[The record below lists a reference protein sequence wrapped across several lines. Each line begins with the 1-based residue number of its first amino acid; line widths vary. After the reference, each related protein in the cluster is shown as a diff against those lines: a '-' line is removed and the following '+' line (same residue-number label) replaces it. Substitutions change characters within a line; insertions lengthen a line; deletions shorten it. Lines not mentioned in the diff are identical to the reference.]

1 MSKRSTSGGQRKEGA
16 VAKKIKWLELAVIRS
31 SPGDE
36 LFIDPQAIIRS
47 SPSSDSDAEC
57 TSGTSTASLT

>member
-31 SPGDE
+31 SP
-36 LFIDPQAIIRS
+36 
-47 SPSSDSDAEC
+47 SSDLDAGC
-57 TSGTSTASLT
+57 TSDTSAASLR